1 MRLMRLLAIAL
12 TLILTACG
20 GSAML
25 IDQGGKQYAGKF
37 DAISKTLEVTIDG
50 KLYSGFYIVNS
61 GYAVGSSQT
70 FGARPTY
77 GTTQFMVGGTSGNA
91 MIRSIDG
98 DAITCDFNY
107 QGMRAIGVC
116 VRPSSGST
124 YQLMAN

>member
-1 MRLMRLLAIAL
+1 MKLMRLGVPLL
-12 TLILTACG
+12 TLVLTACG

-37 DAISKTLEVTIDG
+37 DAISKTIEVNIDG

-61 GYAVGSSQT
+61 GYAVGSMQT
-70 FGARPTY
+70 FGAKPMY
-77 GTTQFMVGGTSGNA
+77 GTSQSFVSGNSGNA
-91 MIRSIDG
+91 IIRSTDG

-116 VRPSSGST
+116 VRPSTGVT
-124 YQLMAN
+124 YQFMAN

>member
-1 MRLMRLLAIAL
+1 MRLLAIAL

-25 IDQGGKQYAGKF
+25 IDQGGKQYSGKF

-61 GYAVGSSQT
+61 GYAFSSSQT
-70 FGARPTY
+70 FGVKPTY
-77 GTTQFMVGGTSGNA
+77 GTSQVMVGGTSGNA
-91 MIRSIDG
+91 IIRSVDG

-107 QGMRAIGVC
+107 QGLRAIGVC
-116 VRPSSGST
+116 LRPSTGTT